1 MTQRS
6 MALGVAIAVLA
17 GALLVPT
24 AAWAVPAFARAYGV
38 RCSACH
44 TAWPM
49 LNATGRKF
57 KENGY
62 TFVRG
67 EPKAMKNLG
76 KLTDLPITFP
86 AAALIKLRPYD
97 KKKDGETKLR
107 ALHEV
112 ELFFAGNAWKYGSFF
127 AELELEDETDFTVE
141 LPHAV
146 AGVHPHPLAN
156 LVLGKGT
163 VFFADPHDTL
173 NNARKLTRSSRQALV
188 QGESTGVS
196 LADNVQMVSFY
207 GRETLFNKGFY
218 SATYSADTGDSE
230 GEGPKDWSGRLVFDV
245 LNPHLSVG
253 GFITGGQQ
261 ATTVGAIT
269 RKLDYSRYGFD
280 LQGQYEGLNV
290 LGVYERAKDDIFTGG
305 DEKNNLWYVEAF
317 YAVDETVLE
326 SIGIPGALVVPTIRF
341 DGYQKSDGVDDFL
354 DFTFNLSYYPWENV
368 RVYTEYFTPL
378 DVPTGT
384 AKEWRWTVQV
394 EIGF

>member
-1 MTQRS
+1 
-6 MALGVAIAVLA
+6 MALGVAFAVFA

-24 AAWAVPAFARAYGV
+24 SAWAVPAFARAYGA

-86 AAALIKLRPYD
+86 AAAVVKFRPYD
-97 KKKDGETKLR
+97 KKKDGDTKLR

-127 AELELEDETDFTVE
+127 AELEWEDETDFTVE
-141 LPHAV
+141 LVHAV
-146 AGVHPHPLAN
+146 GGAHAPTPLLN
-156 LVLGKGT
+156 LQLGKAP
-163 VFFADPHDTL
+163 VLFSDPYDTL
-173 NNARKLTRSSRQALV
+173 TNARKLTRSSRQALV
-188 QGESTGVS
+188 QGEATGVKLS
-196 LADNVQMVSFY
+196 SNVQFVSLY
-207 GRETLFNKGFY
+207 GRETLYNKLFY
-218 SATYSADTGDSE
+218 LLTYSADVDDAE
-230 GEGPKDWSGRLVFDV
+230 GAGPKDWTGRLAVDI

-253 GFITGGQQ
+253 GFVTGGQQ
-261 ATTVGAIT
+261 ATTVGAVT
-269 RKLDYSRYGFD
+269 RDLNYSRYGFD
-280 LQGQYEGLNV
+280 FQGQYEGLNL
-290 LGVYERAKDDIFTGG
+290 LGVFEQAKDDMFAGG
-305 DEKNNLWYVEAF
+305 NEKNNLWYVEAY
-317 YAVDETVLE
+317 YAVDEKVLD

-341 DGYQKSDGVDDFL
+341 DGYQQSDGTDDFL
-354 DFTFNLSYYPWENV
+354 DFTLNLSYYPWENV
-368 RVYTEYFTPL
+368 RVFTEYFTPL